1 MQMCACVCLLW
12 YKLYHVQ
19 FMLHACVCAALK
31 HVYLHYISSTL
42 YFELKFLLCALCMLP
57 RPAYDKSV

>member
-1 MQMCACVCLLW
+1 MPQGFQDVPAIKHVGIICASVACVCLLW

-31 HVYLHYISSTL
+31 HVYLHYISCTL
-42 YFELKFLLCALCMLP
+42 L
-57 RPAYDKSV
+57 